1 MTAKRVRLFLA
12 ALFLLYGVGGLLPA
26 AAVAPPTGGAT
37 ASAVEPLSP
46 LGFSPFQGVV
56 DLLKAGGPLA
66 AAVLMGWFALRKD
79 REKSQV
85 IEASNAQFRA
95 IHDQMVGIIQTQ
107 TAAMVKLEVTVSALK
122 DVIVDLQRRLEV

>member
-1 MTAKRVRLFLA
+1 MTAKRIRLFLV
-12 ALFLLYGVGGLLPA
+12 ALFLIYGIGGLLPA

-37 ASAVEPLSP
+37 AVEPSSP
-46 LGFSPFQGVV
+46 LGFGPIQGVV

-85 IEASNAQFRA
+85 IEASNAQFRT